1 MQVFSIFCSVKI
13 LYYYNNMSKEDYIVN
28 KLIKKIQVLLTEPE
42 FEELNH
48 IILSKAMAEKQRPKS
63 VSAFVR
69 DLIQKEIKKN
79 SETK

>member
-1 MQVFSIFCSVKI
+1 MV
-13 LYYYNNMSKEDYIVN
+13 D

-42 FEELNH
+42 FEELNR
-48 IILSKAMAEKQRPKS
+48 IILTKALEDKQRPKS

-69 DLIQKEIKKN
+69 ELIQIEINKQN

>member
-1 MQVFSIFCSVKI
+1 
-13 LYYYNNMSKEDYIVN
+13 MSKEDYIVN

-48 IILSKAMAEKQRPKS
+48 IILSKAIAEKQRPKS

-79 SETK
+79 NSETK

>member
-1 MQVFSIFCSVKI
+1 
-13 LYYYNNMSKEDYIVN
+13 MSNKKNYLVD

-42 FEELNH
+42 FEELNN
-48 IILSKAMAEKQRPKS
+48 IILSEALKNKTRPKS

-69 DLIQKEIKKN
+69 DLVQKEIKRVDINNN

>member
-1 MQVFSIFCSVKI
+1 
-13 LYYYNNMSKEDYIVN
+13 MSKEDYIVN

-48 IILSKAMAEKQRPKS
+48 IILSRAIKEKQRPKS

-69 DLIQKEIKKN
+69 ELIQNEIKKN
-79 SETK
+79 SETNKK

>member
-1 MQVFSIFCSVKI
+1 
-13 LYYYNNMSKEDYIVN
+13 MSKEDYIVN

-48 IILSKAMAEKQRPKS
+48 IILSRAIKEKQRPKS

-69 DLIQKEIKKN
+69 ELIQKEIKKN

>member
-1 MQVFSIFCSVKI
+1 MS
-13 LYYYNNMSKEDYIVN
+13 SKEDYIVN

-48 IILSKAMAEKQRPKS
+48 IILSKALKEKQRPKS

-69 DLIQKEIKKN
+69 ELIQDEIKKN
-79 SETK
+79 NETNKK

>member
-1 MQVFSIFCSVKI
+1 
-13 LYYYNNMSKEDYIVN
+13 MSKEDYIVN

-48 IILSKAMAEKQRPKS
+48 IILSRAMAEKQRPKS

-69 DLIQKEIKKN
+69 ELIQKEIRSN
-79 SETK
+79 SSESETE